1 MAETYPV
8 HKVAGQDQ
16 QHGGAGMCQHE
27 VNIHHPLRETT
38 PLVRPCQEDGSGSHT
53 QRPLVRRAGGRFT
66 TGWSPQT
73 ALQGC
78 LQERHDHEAMQH
90 RQ

>member
-1 MAETYPV
+1 MPETYPA

-27 VNIHHPLRETT
+27 VSLHHPLRETT
-38 PLVRPCQEDGSGSHT
+38 PLVRPCQEDGSGLHT
-53 QRPLVRRAGGRFT
+53 QRSLVWRAGGRFMT
-66 TGWSPQT
+66 RWSPQT

-78 LQERHDHEAMQH
+78 LQEKHEAMQH